1 MNRCVDKWV
10 STRCI
15 PHDPHS
21 PPLCRV
27 QKCAALNQMCTRNL
41 ALLFAPSV
49 FQTDG
54 RGEHEVRV
62 LQELIDGYVSVFDVS
77 SSVP

>member
-1 MNRCVDKWV
+1 MDAMTNRQAASLVTHV
-10 STRCI
+10 T
-15 PHDPHS
+15 PF
-21 PPLCRV
+21 CRV
-27 QKCAALNQMCTRNL
+27 QKCAAINQMCTRNL

-62 LQELIDGYVSVFDVS
+62 LQELIDGYISVFNVS
-77 SSVP
+77 SLNP

>member
-1 MNRCVDKWV
+1 
-10 STRCI
+10 
-15 PHDPHS
+15 
-21 PPLCRV
+21 
-27 QKCAALNQMCTRNL
+27 MCTRNL

-62 LQELIDGYVSVFDVS
+62 LQELIDGYISVFDVRLFQLLIYSPS
-77 SSVP
+77 SYPCRTQTI

>member
-1 MNRCVDKWV
+1 MTSV
-10 STRCI
+10 T
-15 PHDPHS
+15 
-21 PPLCRV
+21 PLCRV

-77 SSVP
+77 CPHP

>member
-1 MNRCVDKWV
+1 MDW
-10 STRCI
+10 TQ
-15 PHDPHS
+15 DPDS
-21 PPLCRV
+21 LSLSLCRV

-62 LQELIDGYVSVFDVS
+62 LQELIDGYISVFDVRLF
-77 SSVP
+77 